1 MEPPKLGGRYYSAV
15 VLPWRKNF
23 NGNFEHDK
31 SRKDVVLATAP
42 SAAPLKFF
50 AESIDF
56 VLHPC
61 SSPQQL
67 ADLVPVGVPQVTIGQ
82 C

>member
-1 MEPPKLGGRYYSAV
+1 MEPPKLGSRYYPAV
-15 VLPWRKNF
+15 VFPRRKNF

-31 SRKDVVLATAP
+31 PQKDVVLATSP

-50 AESIDF
+50 AESIYF
-56 VLHPC
+56 GLHTR
-61 SSPQQL
+61 STFKQL
-67 ADLVPVGVPQVTIGQ
+67 SNLVPILVPQVTIGQ